1 MASIITSEGSVDDE
15 ALLSKESVDSYEKQP
30 IVMRVAKRHTLLYSA
45 SCMLTGVVLSLV
57 FLSVTSS
64 VKLASI
70 QRIASH
76 CPQVHN
82 NHVHDSNFYPVHLDL
97 GLDDALPR
105 GEEPVENG
113 YWCGTTPEE
122 AVEKGC
128 KFDLILYSWVPPPCY
143 DHELQIS
150 YREERESEW
159 YRNRGGEGGEMVP
172 QERAAL
178 GIEEGLWLSWAYHDY
193 HCQFVFRMMTR
204 ILQNTSMGIPGRL
217 LEDYHTHHCI
227 KVLKGIEEA
236 PKVDISTLVSL
247 NYSTCYSRV

>member
-1 MASIITSEGSVDDE
+1 MASKTSSEGFVDE
-15 ALLSKESVDSYEKQP
+15 ALLSKESVESYDKHP
-30 IVMRVAKRHTLLYSA
+30 VGMRVAKKHNVLHSA
-45 SCMLTGVVLSLV
+45 CCMLAGVVLSLTV
-57 FLSVTSS
+57 LSATSS
-64 VKLASI
+64 IKLASI
-70 QRIASH
+70 QRVASH
-76 CPQVHN
+76 SHQNHDS
-82 NHVHDSNFYPVHLDL
+82 HVHHTVSHPIHLDL
-97 GLDDALPR
+97 GLDDALLP

-122 AVEKGC
+122 ALEKGC

-143 DHELQIS
+143 DHELQIA

-159 YRNRGGEGGEMVP
+159 YRNRGGEGGETVP

-178 GIEEGLWLSWAYHDY
+178 GIEKGLWLSWAYHDY

-227 KVLKGIEEA
+227 EVLKGIEA
-236 PKVDISTLVSL
+236 PPKVDISTLVSL
-247 NYSTCYSRV
+247 NYSTCYSRA

>member
-1 MASIITSEGSVDDE
+1 MASIISSEGFVNE
-15 ALLSKESVDSYEKQP
+15 ALLSKESVDSYEKHP
-30 IVMRVAKRHTLLYSA
+30 IVMRVAKKHTFLYSA
-45 SCMLTGVVLSLV
+45 CCMLAGVVLSLA
-57 FLSVTSS
+57 FLSVASS
-64 VKLASI
+64 VKLASTQHI
-70 QRIASH
+70 TPH
-76 CPQVHN
+76 CPQAYDNRVHHTN
-82 NHVHDSNFYPVHLDL
+82 SHPVHLDL
-97 GLDDALPR
+97 GLDDALPP

-122 AVEKGC
+122 AVKRGC
-128 KFDLILYSWVPPPCY
+128 QFDLILYSWVPPPCY
-143 DHELQIS
+143 DHELQVA

-227 KVLKGIEEA
+227 EVLKGIEKA